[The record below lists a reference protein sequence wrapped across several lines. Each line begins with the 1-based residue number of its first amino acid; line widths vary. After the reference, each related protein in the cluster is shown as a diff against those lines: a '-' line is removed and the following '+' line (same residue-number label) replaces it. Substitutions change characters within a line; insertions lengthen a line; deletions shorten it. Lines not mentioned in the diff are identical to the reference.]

1 MTSMRSKSNHFALI
15 PLFTLLLASWAMY
28 SPIEARSQDL
38 PKNLEKSGVPRFC
51 KSTNEISGY
60 FKEKGVPVEIKEI
73 QGKNENFCFVLAYPY
88 SGVDTADLYCYVKSG
103 EGWGLFLTATLSN
116 SGPNSIEIKPE
127 GDFMDVICRGVV
139 VLKVNPP
146 K

>member
-1 MTSMRSKSNHFALI
+1 MTSIQAKSNFLGLI
-15 PLFTLLLASWAMY
+15 PLFTLLLTSWAMC
-28 SPIEARSQDL
+28 SPIEAMSEDL
-38 PKNLEKSGVPRFC
+38 PKNPGKSGVPQFC
-51 KSTNEISGY
+51 KSTNEISAF
-60 FKEKGVPVEIKEI
+60 FKEKGVPVEVKEI

-88 SGVDTADLYCYVKSG
+88 SGVDTTDLYCYVKAG
-103 EGWGLFLTATLSN
+103 EGWGLFLTAALWK

-127 GDFMDVICRGVV
+127 GDFMDVTCRGVV